1 MSIFLIN
8 ENEMLKEMKSDKNVQ
23 EESMIN
29 KENRRKIRIKA
40 ANERNWMEN
49 YKK

>member
-23 EESMIN
+23 KESMIN
-29 KENRRKIRIKA
+29 KENRRKIRMKT
-40 ANERNWMEN
+40 ANER
-49 YKK
+49 K

>member
-23 EESMIN
+23 KESMIN
-29 KENRRKIRIKA
+29 KENRRKLRMKA
-40 ANERNWMEN
+40 ANERTLN
-49 YKK
+49 